1 MAHTA
6 RIAVIGAGAWGTA
19 LALQAARAGAEVS
32 LWARNPATMSAG
44 RVMPRLPGYA
54 LPPSITVSDVMPRQ
68 ADLILLAC
76 PMQHLR
82 TTACAVPPC
91 APLIACCKGI
101 EQATGLMPLQ
111 VLGEIF
117 PHSVLGVLSG
127 PNFAHEIAAGLP
139 AAAVLASTDR
149 TQARRLA
156 DLLTTPAFRLYAS
169 DDPTGVQ
176 LGGAAKNVIAIAAG
190 AAIGAKLGENARA
203 ALITRSIAELSRL
216 SHALGG
222 RPETLSGLAG
232 IGDLLLTCTGAAS
245 RNYRLGL
252 AIGQGT
258 PAQQAADALEGVAEG
273 RATAPALLQLARQ
286 HGVST
291 PVIATVTSLLAG
303 TIDMD
308 DASQLLLSRPVGHEF
323 A

>member
-1 MAHTA
+1 MTHTA

-32 LWARNPATMSAG
+32 LWARNPAAMSAG

-54 LPPSITVSDVMPRQ
+54 LPSSITVSDVMPRQ

-82 TTACAVPPC
+82 AIARTVPPC

-111 VLGEIF
+111 VLEEIF

-139 AAAVLASTDR
+139 AAAVLASADR

-156 DLLTTPAFRLYAS
+156 DLLTTAAFRLYAS

-176 LGGAAKNVIAIAAG
+176 LGGAAKNVVAIAAG
-190 AAIGAKLGENARA
+190 AAMGAKLGENARA

-273 RATAPALLQLARQ
+273 RATAPALLQLASQ
-286 HGVST
+286 HGVGT

-308 DASQLLLSRPVGHEF
+308 DASLLLLSRPVGHEF

>member
-54 LPPSITVSDVMPRQ
+54 LPPRITVSDVMPRQ

-82 TTACAVPPC
+82 ATARAVPPC

>member
-1 MAHTA
+1 MTHIA

-19 LALQAARAGAEVS
+19 LAMQAARAGAEVS
-32 LWARNPATMSAG
+32 LWARNPAAMSAG
-44 RVMPRLPGYA
+44 RVMPRLPGFA
-54 LPPSITVSDVMPRQ
+54 LPDAITVTDVLPRR

-82 TTACAVPPC
+82 DTARQVAPC
-91 APLIACCKGI
+91 APMIACCKGI
-101 EQATGLMPLQ
+101 EQASGLMPLQ
-111 VLGEIF
+111 VMAELF

-139 AAAVLASTDR
+139 AAAVLASNER
-149 TQARRLA
+149 AQARRLA
-156 DLLTTPAFRLYAS
+156 DLLTTPSFRLYAS

-176 LGGAAKNVIAIAAG
+176 LGGAAKNVVAIAAG
-190 AAIGAKLGENARA
+190 AAMGARLGENARA
-203 ALITRSIAELSRL
+203 ALITRSIAELARL

-232 IGDLLLTCTGAAS
+232 IGDLLLTCTGLAS

-258 PAQQAADALEGVAEG
+258 PALQAAAALEGVAEG
-273 RATAPALLQLARQ
+273 LATAPALHQLAQR
-286 HGVST
+286 HEVST

-303 TIDMD
+303 AIDM
-308 DASQLLLSRPVGHEF
+308 AEAGRRLLARPVGHEF

>member
-32 LWARNPATMSAG
+32 LWARDPTTMSAG

-54 LPPSITVSDVMPRQ
+54 LPQAITVTSTLPHQ

-76 PMQHLR
+76 PTQHLR
-82 TTACAVPPC
+82 ETARTVPPC

-111 VLGEIF
+111 VLAELF

-127 PNFAHEIAAGLP
+127 PNFAHEVAAGLP
-139 AAAVLASTDR
+139 AAAVLASTER

-176 LGGAAKNVIAIAAG
+176 IGGAAKNVVAIAAG
-190 AAIGAKLGENARA
+190 AAMGAKLGENARA
-203 ALITRSIAELSRL
+203 ALITRSIAELGRL
-216 SHALGG
+216 SHAVGG

-232 IGDLLLTCTGAAS
+232 IGDLLLTCTGLAS

-252 AIGQGT
+252 AIGKGS
-258 PAQQAADALEGVAEG
+258 PAQEAANTLEGVAEG
-273 RATAPALLQLARQ
+273 MATAPALHQLALR
-286 HGVST
+286 HGVNA
-291 PVIATVTSLLAG
+291 PVIATVSHLLAG
-303 TIDMD
+303 TITMT
-308 DASQLLLSRPVGHEF
+308 DASRQLQARPVGHEF

>member
-1 MAHTA
+1 MTHTA

-32 LWARNPATMSAG
+32 LWARNPAAMSAG

-54 LPPSITVSDVMPRQ
+54 LPSSITVSDVMPRQ

-82 TTACAVPPC
+82 ATARTVPPC

-111 VLGEIF
+111 VLEEIF

-139 AAAVLASTDR
+139 AAAVLASADR

-156 DLLTTPAFRLYAS
+156 DLLTTAAFRLYAS

-176 LGGAAKNVIAIAAG
+176 LGGAAKNVVAIAAG
-190 AAIGAKLGENARA
+190 ATMGAKLGENARA

-286 HGVST
+286 HGAGT

-303 TIDMD
+303 TIDID